1 VADLKT
7 DWSYPVMETTLDKR
21 VERPGV
27 QRGFSSEM
35 TGVDGSSEGGLRP
48 FPGFKLAYTITE
60 LQNQTNH
67 THKSVIVD
75 FKAVDFRIG
84 SEEYAYGFV
93 YRAVRPATPTVS
105 DVFIDYWD
113 SVNQSFTRCVKLMDA
128 APVTGQFDVQV
139 AGRFVYC
146 FLEGRSPS
154 LFYIEATRT
163 KEYACEV
170 DAFINSAAATT
181 NYESTQPLTLE
192 VISGGTTK
200 NTLLR
205 FDTSAETGK
214 TVESAVL
221 EFTVTGNALTGASGT
236 LFVAPVDDSSLTGV
250 LWNEAQVTWNNR
262 TTSAPWGTPGGTY
275 EAAHQIS
282 TTLLKNYLGKVQL
295 TATNIVQR
303 AVSGLSQSFTRKTDV
318 IVRGSTAGNLIS
330 FAGRTQPNYGIRP
343 KLTVTYTNK
352 TFLTP
357 TVIGSTGT
365 GTIPGPGMQPSLSS
379 PERGIAPGSFT
390 TLETGRPASAQV
402 VLLAENPYTS
412 SNLFPNEASGICY
425 NDTVP
430 AAGAV
435 SQPGTANSH
444 SATGSA
450 CTDGVGILTQLLTP
464 ANKQTNVSVT
474 PKLDWTSYYPDGEA
488 LNANVRWDVY
498 LVEEGT
504 GALDD
509 HCIATDLAVSNYSPA
524 QLFPNLRL
532 AYGKTYYWKVA
543 VKREDCTGFFYESIV
558 GSFTTENRYQAR
570 KFEPGDYSFGYVLVN
585 SKTGRKSAFSTV
597 AQVRSEDF
605 VLARTQG
612 GNNLSVKNDQYV
624 GIEIVYDSSKYD
636 LMYVYRS
643 VKIQDAGGTMVA
655 GLPFLDA
662 VVRLS
667 DYHTCLNGTGR
678 TFGDATTSRHAMYFY
693 ELEDKQLVY
702 QDAYVDRSVFDEK
715 MPFGGTALFHQNTML
730 VSKIDAPPEST
741 TETKRVSDTVRGLG
755 EMRWSSL
762 MDLVPELFPPFN
774 RYTPTVPSNE
784 VVKFGRAGSNAIGL
798 SRDKVYH
805 IRKSGPYIKV
815 TEMHEGYGIVNPRA
829 ADSVGSSVYYVTSHG
844 LKSVDAQGQLDEIRN
859 LNSVMVK
866 EWKTDLSVL
875 QVVHDPFMNCLFV
888 HNPTQEEMYVLW
900 FSTGKT
906 TKVADA
912 NFALTA
918 QGSWPIEA
926 SGIVSSTNSLSRRAF
941 FLLNWQDTRAS
952 GTGNSSWTGPQVYT
966 VDCYQSREI
975 QFATAA
981 YQYSRRIT
989 TLDFDGDSR
998 FVATG
1003 SWDNIGKRIPFSAVN
1018 TIVTAGAWRFSYA
1031 YLVWSTNAAM
1041 TPYIGRKFKI
1051 MYNNTNDV
1059 IVDNAGANS
1068 WVNNTTAGDVFVVSP
1083 VVFEWAGHPLGMET
1097 EQGMTFSNADFF
1109 RMKVVG
1115 SIGASFSD
1123 VSGGAKS
1130 DGLTSIPLD
1139 RFTGLLYSGV
1149 AGTPTYT
1156 AETYDTARALY
1167 SSVEADEGVVYAAF
1181 GTDSSDGRYGAKGTT
1196 LTPGIRILCPDL
1208 DFRLMGCIVRGAI
1221 TSVERSTQI
1230 RGS

>member
-1 VADLKT
+1 
-7 DWSYPVMETTLDKR
+7 
-21 VERPGV
+21 
-27 QRGFSSEM
+27 
-35 TGVDGSSEGGLRP
+35 
-48 FPGFKLAYTITE
+48 
-60 LQNQTNH
+60 
-67 THKSVIVD
+67 
-75 FKAVDFRIG
+75 
-84 SEEYAYGFV
+84 
-93 YRAVRPATPTVS
+93 
-105 DVFIDYWD
+105 
-113 SVNQSFTRCVKLMDA
+113 
-128 APVTGQFDVQV
+128 
-139 AGRFVYC
+139 
-146 FLEGRSPS
+146 
-154 LFYIEATRT
+154 
-163 KEYACEV
+163 
-170 DAFINSAAATT
+170 
-181 NYESTQPLTLE
+181 
-192 VISGGTTK
+192 
-200 NTLLR
+200 
-205 FDTSAETGK
+205 
-214 TVESAVL
+214 
-221 EFTVTGNALTGASGT
+221 
-236 LFVAPVDDSSLTGV
+236 
-250 LWNEAQVTWNNR
+250 
-262 TTSAPWGTPGGTY
+262 
-275 EAAHQIS
+275 
-282 TTLLKNYLGKVQL
+282 
-295 TATNIVQR
+295 
-303 AVSGLSQSFTRKTDV
+303 
-318 IVRGSTAGNLIS
+318 
-330 FAGRTQPNYGIRP
+330 
-343 KLTVTYTNK
+343 
-352 TFLTP
+352 
-357 TVIGSTGT
+357 
-365 GTIPGPGMQPSLSS
+365 
-379 PERGIAPGSFT
+379 
-390 TLETGRPASAQV
+390 
-402 VLLAENPYTS
+402 
-412 SNLFPNEASGICY
+412 
-425 NDTVP
+425 
-430 AAGAV
+430 
-435 SQPGTANSH
+435 
-444 SATGSA
+444 
-450 CTDGVGILTQLLTP
+450 
-464 ANKQTNVSVT
+464 
-474 PKLDWTSYYPDGEA
+474 
-488 LNANVRWDVY
+488 
-498 LVEEGT
+498 
-504 GALDD
+504 
-509 HCIATDLAVSNYSPA
+509 
-524 QLFPNLRL
+524 
-532 AYGKTYYWKVA
+532 
-543 VKREDCTGFFYESIV
+543 
-558 GSFTTENRYQAR
+558 
-570 KFEPGDYSFGYVLVN
+570 
-585 SKTGRKSAFSTV
+585 
-597 AQVRSEDF
+597 
-605 VLARTQG
+605 
-612 GNNLSVKNDQYV
+612 
-624 GIEIVYDSSKYD
+624 
-636 LMYVYRS
+636 
-643 VKIQDAGGTMVA
+643 
-655 GLPFLDA
+655 
-662 VVRLS
+662 
-667 DYHTCLNGTGR
+667 
-678 TFGDATTSRHAMYFY
+678 
-693 ELEDKQLVY
+693 
-702 QDAYVDRSVFDEK
+702 
-715 MPFGGTALFHQNTML
+715 
-730 VSKIDAPPEST
+730 
-741 TETKRVSDTVRGLG
+741 
-755 EMRWSSL
+755 MRWSSL

-815 TEMHEGYGIVNPRA
+815 TEMHEGYGIANPRA

-859 LNSVMVK
+859 LNSVMAK

-926 SGIVSSTNSLSRRAF
+926 SGLVSPTNSLSRRAF

-975 QFATAA
+975 QFATVA
-981 YQYSRRIT
+981 YAYSRRIT

-1123 VSGGAKS
+1123 VSGGATR
-1130 DGLTSIPLD
+1130 DELTSIPLD

-1156 AETYDTARALY
+1156 AETYDTARALFP
-1167 SSVEADEGVVYAAF
+1167 SVEADEGVVYAAF